1 MSSIR
6 NTCCLTSAKASSCL
20 TSARASASSRFGRGA
35 VFALFLLVATS
46 TTVTLAGPDKVGT
59 KAVRRANET
68 ISSLLRKKVAAGSK
82 AERKLAKSVTASIRD
97 FLDIDELGKR
107 SLTDHWDELSEEQR
121 SEYSSLLREL
131 IEQNYIRG
139 LRANLSYEVTYTGE
153 RSHRDGL
160 VVATEIVT
168 TRRGRPYKISVEYT
182 LRKSA
187 GKWRAFDVVT
197 DGVGLVENYRA
208 QFNKIIGKSGF
219 EGLLS
224 KMRRKRDK
232 QRTQSK

>member
-6 NTCCLTSAKASSCL
+6 ITSI
-20 TSARASASSRFGRGA
+20 
-35 VFALFLLVATS
+35 FALFLLVVTS
-46 TTVTLAGPDKVGT
+46 ASATLAGSDQPGT
-59 KAVRRANET
+59 KAVKGANDT
-68 ISSLLRKKVAAGSK
+68 LSNLLRKKVAAGSK
-82 AERKLAKSVTASIRD
+82 AETKLAASVTKSVRG

-107 SLTDHWDELSEEQR
+107 ALTDHWDELTEEQR
-121 SEYSSLLREL
+121 TEYSSLLREL
-131 IEQNYIRG
+131 IEQNYIKG
-139 LRANLSYEVTYTGE
+139 LRANLSYEVAYTGE

-160 VVATEIVT
+160 IVT
-168 TRRGRPYKISVEYT
+168 TEIKTLRRGRPYKIDIDYT
-182 LRKSA
+182 LRKSS
-187 GKWRAFDVVT
+187 GKWVAFDVVT

-232 QRTQSK
+232 LAK